1 MEPGGRDLADTLSG
15 LGEDLLLLSIR
26 PSDGKILTVSRIS
39 YGLMGS
45 ELVRL
50 AAMGRVTVNK
60 RQITVLNQIPT
71 GDPQLDAALTSLAS
85 RKPPRP
91 STWVG
96 RPRPGIREAYLE
108 RLVKAGVLRSEPIGR
123 LGRKRWI
130 VPQSRRA
137 DQARDRLDTIAYST
151 GTVDLA
157 QAAFGGL
164 AHAINLGG
172 YLYPRFAD
180 RRVRR
185 RLREVGSGK
194 WTQDVADAV
203 SSAANAAGAATQ
215 AATMAATEAAM
226 QAAVNASTSAAVAA
240 ATSATIAAATSPP
253 AGETSHHHH
262 HH

>member
-1 MEPGGRDLADTLSG
+1 MEPSGQDLPDALSG

-26 PSDGKILTVSRIS
+26 PRDGVILTFSRIK

-50 AAMGRVTVNK
+50 AAMGRVSVNE

-71 GDPQLDAALTSLAS
+71 GDPELDVALTSLAS
-85 RKPPRP
+85 GKPPRP

-96 RPRPGIREAYLE
+96 HPRPGIREAYLE
-108 RLVKAGVLRSEPIGR
+108 RLAKAGLVRRESVGR
-123 LGRKRWI
+123 LGRKGWI

-137 DQARDRLDTIAYST
+137 DQARDRLDAIAYST

-164 AHAINLGG
+164 AHAINLGAF
-172 YLYPRFAD
+172 LYPKFAE
-180 RRVRR
+180 RRLRR

-203 SSAANAAGAATQ
+203 SSAASASSAATQ
-215 AATMAATEAAM
+215 AATRAATEAAM
-226 QAAVNASTSAAVAA
+226 RAAVHASTSAAISAA
-240 ATSATIAAATSPP
+240 ASPP

-262 HH
+262 H